1 MISIVSGL
9 DISYTSCQCPE
20 GQVQCCS
27 PLPRGVLADEVT
39 NNNVLG
45 LRSGERLPVIII
57 SRHCPAI
64 YLFFYNR

>member
-1 MISIVSGL
+1 MLSIVSRL
-9 DISYTSCQCPE
+9 VLYSCQCPE

-45 LRSGERLPVIII
+45 LRSGERLPVISNI
-57 SRHCPAI
+57 
-64 YLFFYNR
+64 